1 MYWHNFIR
9 RKETIP
15 RQFVIQGFFEEKWLQ
30 KWNAHSLNCEFV
42 SSYRQREKRVFCC
55 NILEIFSTYN
65 VCNEMKKWTFP
76 FQLPY
81 FFFKNL
87 SGKKGTQDI
96 YYYHNYNDN
105 GDYGQL
111 GGLSVVAVA
120 SIYILYSTACSNN
133 NMVCLGILQKW
144 RSVSSTTH

>member
-1 MYWHNFIR
+1 M
-9 RKETIP
+9 
-15 RQFVIQGFFEEKWLQ
+15 
-30 KWNAHSLNCEFV
+30 
-42 SSYRQREKRVFCC
+42 FCC

-65 VCNEMKKWTFP
+65 VCNEMKKMD
-76 FQLPY
+76 LSISVAL
-81 FFFKNL
+81 FFCLKNL

-133 NMVCLGILQKW
+133 NMVCLGILQK
-144 RSVSSTTH
+144 